1 MPRRSGELLYLLPI
15 VAFVALF
22 ALLPATELFASTV
35 SASGGLAGVR
45 AVLADPLDRL
55 SIENSLV
62 QGALSAAFAVAL
74 GYPTGIMLGRYAWPG
89 RDVVRSLLLV
99 PFLLP
104 SLIVVLGIE
113 DLFGPAGLVT
123 VVLPGASFLSHGT
136 AGIVAANLL
145 FNVPIVALF
154 TATGCTAGSREL
166 EESVATL
173 GGGPARA
180 YLDAWGRPT
189 WVGAAA
195 GGLLTFLFSALSFAP
210 PLILGGTRFYTVEA
224 RIYALDKGTA
234 LAPNAAGVLALL
246 MVLLFLPA
254 TIAYLLL
261 LGRLRAHPGRRARA
275 PRPFPIRSAVGVVL
289 AVVTA
294 SVLLAEGALLG
305 AVLYRSVRPTGAGPW
320 GGDWGTLFHGATA
333 ARLGLPVTSA
343 IGNTLLFA
351 AGAAAVTLLLGIA
364 AGHAVARRPERAGL
378 VGLVLFVPLL
388 LSPVVLALALA
399 EFWRPL
405 LGGEESVWALI
416 LVSQSVLALPFAVQ
430 SLEVPLA
437 GLPAAEAES
446 ARTLGAS
453 PWTAYLDVDL
463 PRVRDG
469 VVTAGLFAL
478 ALGLGEFTATYFL
491 VTPQFTTVP
500 VALYELSCC
509 SRAFALTDAIAGLL
523 LLVCLGTFVALA
535 VGGRRVEL

>member
-1 MPRRSGELLYLLPI
+1 MARRSIELLYLLPI

-22 ALLPATELFASTV
+22 ALLPAADLFATAL
-35 SASGGLAGVR
+35 SASGGLSGIR
-45 AVLADPLDRL
+45 AVMTDPLDRL
-55 SIENSLV
+55 SIANSLV
-62 QGALSAAFAVAL
+62 QGGLSAALAVAV
-74 GYPTGIMLGRYAWPG
+74 GYPTGITLGRYAWSG
-89 RDVVRSLLLV
+89 RGVVRSLLLV

-104 SLIVVLGIE
+104 SLIVVLGIQ
-113 DLFGPAGLVT
+113 DLFNPGGAVT
-123 VVLPGASFLSHGT
+123 AVLPSAVFFSRGIP
-136 AGIVAANLL
+136 GIVAANLL

-154 TATGCTAGSREL
+154 TSTGCAGGSREL

-173 GGGPARA
+173 GGTPGRA

-210 PLILGGTRFYTVEA
+210 PLILGGTRYYTVEA

-234 LAPNAAGVLALL
+234 LAPNAAGVLAFL
-246 MVLLFLPA
+246 MVLLFLPV

-261 LGRLRAHPGRRARA
+261 LGRLRARPGRRASA
-275 PRPFPIRSAVGVVL
+275 LRPFPRRSALGIGL
-289 AVVTA
+289 AAITA
-294 SVLLAEGALLG
+294 SVLIAEGALLG
-305 AVLYRSVRPTGAGPW
+305 AVLYRSVRPTGAGSW
-320 GGDWGTLFHGATA
+320 GGAWGTLFSGATSA
-333 ARLGLPVTSA
+333 KLGLPVTSA
-343 IGNTLLFA
+343 LGNTLLFA
-351 AGAAAVTLLLGIA
+351 VGAAAVTLLLGIA
-364 AGHAVARRPERAGL
+364 AGHAVARRPQRAGT

-388 LSPVVLALALA
+388 LSPVVLAFALA
-399 EFWRPL
+399 SFWRPL
-405 LGGEESVWALI
+405 LGGEESVWALV

-437 GLPAAEAES
+437 GLPAGASES
-446 ARTLGAS
+446 AQTLGAS

-500 VALYELSCC
+500 VALYDLSCC
-509 SRAFALTDAIAGLL
+509 SRAFPLTDALAGLL
-523 LLVCLGTFVALA
+523 LLLCLVTFAGLA
-535 VGGRRVEL
+535 IGGRRVEL